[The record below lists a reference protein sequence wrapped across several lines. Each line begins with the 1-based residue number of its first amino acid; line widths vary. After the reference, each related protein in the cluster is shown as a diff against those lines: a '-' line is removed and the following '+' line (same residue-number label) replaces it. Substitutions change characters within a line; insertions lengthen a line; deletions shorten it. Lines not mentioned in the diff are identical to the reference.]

1 MPPCRRFRSGEQLT
15 RTSESAVAET
25 RRPASS
31 SDLGGSPAGHA
42 AAEAGDAALLSLL
55 NVEVLYAD
63 VILALK
69 GVSLQVAPGGCVAL
83 LGANGAGKSTT
94 LKAISGV
101 IDSDDG
107 RVSAGSVAF
116 EGRAIRGHDTA
127 SIVRNGLV
135 HVMEG
140 RRVLPHMTVE
150 QNLIIGGH
158 LFPSVAQMR
167 RALDGVYQAI
177 PRLADL
183 RTRTSGYLSGGEQQ
197 MLVIG
202 RAIMAEPKLMLIDE
216 PSLGL
221 APRMVEE
228 VFAVLHRLR
237 TQGLAL
243 LIVEQNT
250 RVALEIADYGY
261 VMEGG
266 RIVLEGRA
274 DDLRANED
282 VREFYLGLDREGG
295 RKSFREVK
303 HYRRRKRWLG

>member
-1 MPPCRRFRSGEQLT
+1 MVDV
-15 RTSESAVAET
+15 SESAVSET
-25 RRPASS
+25 RRREPLS
-31 SDLGGSPAGHA
+31 GSAKVDGS
-42 AAEAGDAALLSLL
+42 DAALLSLL

-69 GVSLQVAPGGCVAL
+69 GVSMQVAPGGCVAL

-101 IDSDDG
+101 IDSADG
-107 RVSAGSVAF
+107 RVSGGSIAF
-116 EGRAIRGHDTA
+116 GGRAIRGHDTA
-127 SIVRNGLV
+127 SIVRSGLV

-158 LFPSVAQMR
+158 MFGSTAQMR
-167 RALDGVYQAI
+167 LALDGVYQAI

-183 RTRTSGYLSGGEQQ
+183 LTRTAGYLSGGEQQ

-202 RAIMAEPKLMLIDE
+202 RSIMAEPKLMLIDE

-221 APRMVEE
+221 APRMTEE

-237 TQGLAL
+237 AQGLAL

-261 VMEGG
+261 VMESG

-274 DDLRANED
+274 DELRANED

>member
-1 MPPCRRFRSGEQLT
+1 M
-15 RTSESAVAET
+15 
-25 RRPASS
+25 
-31 SDLGGSPAGHA
+31 
-42 AAEAGDAALLSLL
+42 
-55 NVEVLYAD
+55 
-63 VILALK
+63 
-69 GVSLQVAPGGCVAL
+69 QVPQRGCVAL

-101 IDSDDG
+101 IASEDG
-107 RVSAGSVAF
+107 HVSGGGIIF
-116 EGRAIRGHDTA
+116 EGQPIRGWDSA
-127 SIVRNGLV
+127 AVVRAGLV

-158 LFPSVAQMR
+158 MFKSAAAMR
-167 RALDGVYQAI
+167 QVLAAVYQVI
-177 PRLADL
+177 PRLAEL
-183 RTRTSGYLSGGEQQ
+183 RRRVAGYLSGGEQQ

-202 RAIMAEPKLMLIDE
+202 RAIMAEPRLMLIDE

-228 VFAVLHRLR
+228 VFGVLHRLR
-237 TQGLAL
+237 EQGLAL

-261 VMEGG
+261 VMESG
-266 RIVLEGRA
+266 RIVLEGGA
-274 DDLRANED
+274 EELRANED

-295 RKSFREVK
+295 RKSFRDVK

>member
-1 MPPCRRFRSGEQLT
+1 ML
-15 RTSESAVAET
+15 A
-25 RRPASS
+25 
-31 SDLGGSPAGHA
+31 
-42 AAEAGDAALLSLL
+42 LL
-55 NVEVLYAD
+55 NVEVLYAE

-101 IDSDDG
+101 IESDDG
-107 RVSAGSVAF
+107 RVSGGSIAF
-116 EGRAIRGHDTA
+116 RGLPIHGHETA
-127 SIVRNGLV
+127 SVVRGGLV

-158 LFPSVAQMR
+158 MFPRAAQMR
-167 RALDGVYQAI
+167 RALDGVYHAI

-183 RTRTSGYLSGGEQQ
+183 RTRTAGYLSGGEQQ

-221 APRMVEE
+221 APRMIEE

-237 TQGLAL
+237 AQGLAL

-274 DDLRANED
+274 DELRANED

>member
-1 MPPCRRFRSGEQLT
+1 MSQP
-15 RTSESAVAET
+15 AVAEAPRVET
-25 RRPASS
+25 PGAAGAGPA
-31 SDLGGSPAGHA
+31 AGA
-42 AAEAGDAALLSLL
+42 ATAPLLALL
-55 NVEVLYAD
+55 NVEVLYAE

-94 LKAISGV
+94 LKAVSGV

-107 RVSAGSVAF
+107 RVSGGSIAF
-116 EGRAIRGHDTA
+116 EGRPIHGHDTA
-127 SIVRNGLV
+127 SIVRGGLV

-158 LFPSVAQMR
+158 MFPSAARMR

-183 RTRTSGYLSGGEQQ
+183 RARTAGYLSGGEQQ

-221 APRMVEE
+221 APRMIDE

-237 TQGLAL
+237 AQGLAL

-274 DDLRANED
+274 DELRANED

-295 RKSFREVK
+295 RRSFRDVK

>member
-1 MPPCRRFRSGEQLT
+1 MTTGVEGVSTEAG
-15 RTSESAVAET
+15 A
-25 RRPASS
+25 RRPPG
-31 SDLGGSPAGHA
+31 DSPALL
-42 AAEAGDAALLSLL
+42 ALT
-55 NVEVLYAD
+55 NVEVLYAE

-69 GVSLQVAPGGCVAL
+69 GVSLRVNPGGCVAL

-101 IDSDDG
+101 IASDDG
-107 RVSAGSVAF
+107 RVSGGGISF
-116 EGRAIRGHDTA
+116 DGRAIRGHDTA
-127 SIVRNGLV
+127 DIVRAGLV

-150 QNLIIGGH
+150 QNLVIGGH
-158 LFPSVAQMR
+158 MFRSTSAMR
-167 RALDGVYQAI
+167 RALDAVFAAI

-183 RTRTSGYLSGGEQQ
+183 RSRTAGYLSGGEQQ

-202 RAIMAEPKLMLIDE
+202 RAIMAEPRLMLIDE

-221 APRMVEE
+221 APRMIEE

-237 TQGLAL
+237 AQGLAL

-266 RIVLEGRA
+266 RIVLEGDA
-274 DDLRANED
+274 AELRSNED
-282 VREFYLGLDREGG
+282 VREFYLGLDREGV
-295 RKSFREVK
+295 RRSFREVK